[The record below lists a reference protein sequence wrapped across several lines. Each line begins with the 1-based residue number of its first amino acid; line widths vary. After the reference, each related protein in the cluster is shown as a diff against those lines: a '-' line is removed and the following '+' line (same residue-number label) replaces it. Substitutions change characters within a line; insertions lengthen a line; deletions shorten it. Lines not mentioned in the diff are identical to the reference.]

1 MKHCKNGQIIFK
13 NRAEFNAE
21 VNRHFKPL
29 IAAEVSK
36 KVQQAKDEAVK
47 QVMNLMLPVLT
58 TSIFETY
65 GFEDDKQELCIRQFI
80 KNMNECTEENI
91 FEWDEYREFCEKK
104 GKRYFDIMEV
114 EE

>member
-21 VNRHFKPL
+21 VNKHFKPL
-29 IAAEVSK
+29 IEKEVSS

-58 TSIFETY
+58 TSLFNAY
-65 GFEDDKQELCIRQFI
+65 GYEESEQEPCIKQFI

-104 GKRYFDIMEV
+104 GKKYFEMEI